1 MALRFTSRA
10 VGALA
15 VTALATTFLTSGCG
29 GDDKDGGDEVF
40 RPPSQSPSATAQE
53 DTDPGA
59 QEGIEGARA
68 ALQAFLRGQA
78 SGDQAVCRYVAEDG
92 AFVRGPA
99 LRGDCPA
106 GVRNTPHLVRPQE
119 RQALRT
125 LTVKGGRLS
134 GEEAVIPF
142 SALHWTSGSMTE
154 RTLQGE
160 FTLRHNGEIWQI
172 VE

>member
-15 VTALATTFLTSGCG
+15 VTALATTFLASGCS
-29 GDDKDGGDEVF
+29 GDDKDGGNKVF
-40 RPPSQSPSATAQE
+40 RPPPSSPSTTAQE

-59 QEGIEGARA
+59 REGIEGAKA

-78 SGDQAVCRYVAEDG
+78 AGDQGVCRYVAEDG
-92 AFVRGPA
+92 DFLRGPA
-99 LRGDCPA
+99 LRGDCAA

-125 LTVKGGRLS
+125 VSVKGGRLA

-142 SALHWTSGSMTE
+142 SALHWGSGTMTE

-160 FTLRHNGEIWQI
+160 FTLHHNGEIWQI
-172 VE
+172 VK

>member
-1 MALRFTSRA
+1 MALRFTPRA
-10 VGALA
+10 GGALA
-15 VTALATTFLTSGCG
+15 VTALAMAFLASGCG

-40 RPPSQSPSATAQE
+40 QQPSSSPTPTAQQ

-78 SGDQAVCRYVAEDG
+78 AGDQSVCRYVAKDG
-92 AFVRGPA
+92 DFLRGPA
-99 LRGDCPA
+99 LGGDCPT
-106 GVRNTPHLVRPQE
+106 GVRNTPHFVRPQE

-142 SALHWTSGSMTE
+142 SALHYTSGAMTE
-154 RTLQGE
+154 RTLQSE
-160 FTLRHNGEIWQI
+160 FTLRHDGEVWQI
-172 VE
+172 VK

>member
-29 GDDKDGGDEVF
+29 GDDKDGGSKTF
-40 RPPSQSPSATAQE
+40 RPPSSSPSATVQE
-53 DTDPGA
+53 DTDPGTR
-59 QEGIEGARA
+59 EGIEGARA

-78 SGDQAVCRYVAEDG
+78 AGDQGVCRYVAKDG
-92 AFVRGPA
+92 DFLRGPA

-106 GVRNTPHLVRPQE
+106 GVRNTPHLLRPQE

-125 LTVKGGRLS
+125 VSVKGGRLAD
-134 GEEAVIPF
+134 EEAVIPF
-142 SALHWTSGSMTE
+142 SALHAQSGSMTE
-154 RTLQGE
+154 RTLQDE

-172 VE
+172 VK